1 MISRNIK
8 NRKAEMETQT
18 KNIKS
23 VWVSGIEH
31 IESLIEQGK
40 YLQAK
45 TDIDCQLK
53 RSGIKLSPGSKGSL
67 YHQSAVC
74 LYHLG
79 QYQEALSQATRAFE
93 ILKDT
98 SENKKVAQIQD
109 ILGRI
114 YWGLGDL
121 KKAELHLRDA
131 ISSYR
136 RTKDYSGTMKCNNFI
151 ARILFTRCEFTK
163 ASEYLNEARDLAQT
177 EGDHLMEAKIAGN
190 SGRIHILLGKWSEA
204 ETEIR
209 FSLDNNVKSGDEI
222 SICRDQL
229 SLGYV
234 LTYRRAFDQAD
245 ICFANA
251 LKLAQ
256 KNDFLRE
263 LVIFHEYRGALCFEK
278 GQLDDAEKHYR
289 QIIDLWQK
297 NAPEGDMISQTYR
310 LLAELQV
317 ARKEW
322 NQALDS
328 CRKSLNVSQSL
339 GEKIEVGV
347 VYRILGQIHSNR
359 QEKEKTAEYFSKSIS
374 LLQQVEA
381 KYELA
386 KTYLEAGRSMAFDY
400 YKKLGF
406 LSNAE
411 SLFRELGSK
420 YHLGLVNLSI
430 SDLLIE
436 QKDYGKAEVFLS
448 DAERL
453 FQDAEAHPQLRQ
465 VADLRRSLEEVLF
478 RSNLL
483 AKSNGK
489 VTYDNVLT
497 QTTEMREILEK
508 LKQIKDYDIS
518 ILLEGETGS
527 GKDLIA
533 KATHYSSRRRD
544 KRFVAINCA
553 ALPESLLENELFGH
567 RKGAYT
573 GADKD
578 QPGLFEEAEGGT
590 LYLDQVE
597 EIPLSTQVKLLR
609 AIEEKEINRL
619 GETKSRKIDVRI
631 ISSSI
636 MDLKETVK
644 KGKFRQDLYFRL
656 NTFDITIPPLRERRE
671 DILLLSKHFLKEY
684 GVDDKRIRE
693 FERNG
698 TIRKFMEYNWP
709 GNVRELENE
718 IKRMVVLSQSGDNN
732 PTGCLSEKLV
742 HPGANP
748 IFSEDNNLFHVVE
761 EFEKEKIIE
770 ALKQCRWIKL
780 RAAKILGI
788 PEATLRNKMKRY
800 KISLA
805 TSSPDPNQN
814 RI

>member
-1 MISRNIK
+1 
-8 NRKAEMETQT
+8 METQT
-18 KNIKS
+18 KNIKPALIT
-23 VWVSGIEH
+23 GIEH
-31 IESLIEQGK
+31 MKSLIEQGK
-40 YLQAK
+40 FLQAQ
-45 TDIDCQLK
+45 TEIDYQLK
-53 RSGIKLSPGSKGSL
+53 RPGIKLPPEKKGSL
-67 YHQSAVC
+67 YYLSAVC

-79 QYQEALSQATRAFE
+79 QYKEALLNATLSFE
-93 ILKDT
+93 IFKDT
-98 SENKKVAQIQD
+98 SENKKVAEIQD
-109 ILGRI
+109 ILGRV

-121 KKAELHLRDA
+121 KKAELYLRDA
-131 ISSYR
+131 ISTYR
-136 RTKDYSGTMKCNNFI
+136 RTKDYSSTMKCNNFI
-151 ARILFTRCEFTK
+151 ARILFTQCEFSK
-163 ASEYLNEARDLAQT
+163 AAEYLSEARELSQS
-177 EGDHLMEAKIAGN
+177 EGDHLMEAKISGN
-190 SGRIHILLGKWSEA
+190 LGRIHILLGKWGKA
-204 ETEIR
+204 EEEIQV
-209 FSLDNNVKSGDEI
+209 SLETNVKSGDEI

-234 LTYRRAFDQAD
+234 LTFKRVFDQAK
-245 ICFANA
+245 ICFSNA
-251 LKLAQ
+251 LELAQ

-263 LVIFHEYRGALCFEK
+263 LVIYHEYMGALCHELGK
-278 GQLDDAEKHYR
+278 LDEAENHYLR
-289 QIIDLWQK
+289 IIDLWQK
-297 NAPEGDMISQTYR
+297 NAPDGDMISQTYR

-322 NQALDS
+322 DQALDS

-347 VYRILGQIHSNR
+347 VYRILGQIHSIR
-359 QEKEKTAEYFSKSIS
+359 EEKEKTIEYFTKSIS
-374 LLQQVEA
+374 LLQQLGA

-386 KTYLEAGRSMAFDY
+386 KTYLEAGRSPAFDY

-411 SLFRELGSK
+411 SLFRELESK
-420 YHLGLVNLSI
+420 YHLGWVNLSI
-430 SDLLIE
+430 GELLIE

-448 DAERL
+448 DAEGL
-453 FQDAEAHPQLRQ
+453 FKESEAHPQLRQ
-465 VADLRRSLEEVLF
+465 VADLRLSIEEVLF
-478 RSNLL
+478 KSNLL

-489 VTYDNVLT
+489 VTYNNVVT
-497 QTTEMREILEK
+497 QTAEMMEIVEK

-573 GADKD
+573 GADRD

-619 GETKSRKIDVRI
+619 GETKPRKIDVRI

-636 MDLKETVK
+636 EDLKDEVK

-671 DILLLSKHFLKEY
+671 DIPLLSKHFLKEY

-698 TIRKFMEYNWP
+698 TIKRFLEYNWP

-718 IKRMVVLSQSGDNN
+718 IKRMVVLSQAGDKN
-732 PTGCLSEKLV
+732 PSGCLSEKLV
-742 HPGANP
+742 HPPVNP
-748 IFSEDNNLFHVVE
+748 VFSDENTLFHIVE

-780 RAAKILGI
+780 RAARLLGI

-805 TSSPDPNQN
+805 SSSPNLN
-814 RI
+814 RNKI

>member
-1 MISRNIK
+1 
-8 NRKAEMETQT
+8 METQT
-18 KNIKS
+18 KNIKPALIA
-23 VWVSGIEH
+23 GIEH
-31 IESLIEQGK
+31 MESLIEQGK
-40 YLQAK
+40 FLQAQ
-45 TDIDCQLK
+45 TEIDHQLK
-53 RSGIKLSPGSKGSL
+53 RSGIKLPPEKKGSL
-67 YHQSAVC
+67 HYLSAVC

-79 QYQEALSQATRAFE
+79 QYKQALLNATLAFE
-93 ILKDT
+93 IFKDT
-98 SENKKVAQIQD
+98 AENKKVAQIQD

-121 KKAELHLRDA
+121 KKAELYLRDA
-131 ISSYR
+131 ISTYR
-136 RTKDYSGTMKCNNFI
+136 RTKDYSSTMKCNNFI
-151 ARILFTRCEFTK
+151 ARILFTQCEFSK
-163 ASEYLNEARDLAQT
+163 AVEYLSEARELSQSQ
-177 EGDHLMEAKIAGN
+177 GDHLMEAKISGN
-190 SGRIHILLGKWSEA
+190 LGRIHILLGKWGKA
-204 ETEIR
+204 EEEIQT
-209 FSLDNNVKSGDEI
+209 SLKTNIKSGDEI

-234 LTYRRAFDQAD
+234 LTFKRLFDQAN
-245 ICFANA
+245 ICLSHA
-251 LKLAQ
+251 LELAQ

-263 LVIFHEYRGALCFEK
+263 LVIYHEYMGALCYELGK
-278 GQLDDAEKHYR
+278 LDEAENHFH

-297 NAPEGDMISQTYR
+297 NAPDGDMISQTYR

-322 NQALDS
+322 DQALDS

-347 VYRILGQIHSNR
+347 VYRILGQIHSAR
-359 QEKEKTAEYFSKSIS
+359 QDKEKTIEYFTKSTS
-374 LLQQVEA
+374 LLQQVGA

-386 KTYLEAGRSMAFDY
+386 KTYLEAGRSRAFDY

-411 SLFRELGSK
+411 SLFRELESK
-420 YHLGLVNLSI
+420 YHLGWVNLSI
-430 SDLLIE
+430 GVLLIE

-448 DAERL
+448 DAEGL
-453 FQDAEAHPQLRQ
+453 FKESEAHPQLHQ
-465 VADLRRSLEEVLF
+465 VADLKRSIEEVLF
-478 RSNLL
+478 KSNML
-483 AKSNGK
+483 AKSNGR
-489 VTYDNVLT
+489 VTYDNVVT
-497 QTTEMREILEK
+497 QTTEMMEILEK

-533 KATHYSSRRRD
+533 KATHYSSRRKD

-619 GETKSRKIDVRI
+619 GETKPRKIDVRI

-636 MDLKETVK
+636 EDLKSEVK

-671 DILLLSKHFLKEY
+671 DIPLLSKHFLKEY

-698 TIRKFMEYNWP
+698 TVKRFLEYNWP

-718 IKRMVVLSQSGDNN
+718 IKRMVVLSQAGDKN
-732 PTGCLSEKLV
+732 PSGCLSEKLV
-742 HPGANP
+742 HPGVNP
-748 IFSEDNNLFHVVE
+748 VFSDENTLFHIVE

-770 ALKQCRWIKL
+770 ALKLCRWIKL
-780 RAAKILGI
+780 RAARLLGI

-805 TSSPDPNQN
+805 SSSPNLDQN
-814 RI
+814 KI

>member
-1 MISRNIK
+1 MISRNNQ
-8 NRKAEMETQT
+8 NRKEVMETQT
-18 KNIKS
+18 NNIKPVVTTS
-23 VWVSGIEH
+23 IEH
-31 IESLIEQGK
+31 LESLIEQGK
-40 YLQAK
+40 FLQAK
-45 TDIDCQLK
+45 TGIDYQLR
-53 RSGIKLSPGSKGSL
+53 RSAGKLPLVKKGSL
-67 YHQSAVC
+67 SHLSAVC

-79 QYQEALSQATRAFE
+79 QYKDALINANLAFE
-93 ILKDT
+93 IYKDT
-98 SENKKVAQIQD
+98 SENNKVAQIQD

-121 KKAELHLRDA
+121 KKAELYIRDA
-131 ISSYR
+131 ISTYR
-136 RTKDYSGTMKCNNFI
+136 RTKDYSSTMKCNNFV
-151 ARILFTRCEFTK
+151 ARILFTQCEFSK
-163 ASEYLNEARDLAQT
+163 AIEYLNEARELSRS
-177 EGDHLMEAKIAGN
+177 ECDHLMEAKIAGN
-190 SGRIHILLGKWSEA
+190 LGRIHILLGKWEKA
-204 ETEIR
+204 EEEILI
-209 FSLDNNVKSGDEI
+209 SLKANIKSGDAI

-234 LTYRRAFDQAD
+234 LTFQREFAQAKEYLSQ
-245 ICFANA
+245 A
-251 LKLAQ
+251 LELAQ

-263 LVIFHEYRGALCFEK
+263 LVIYHEYMGALCYEL
-278 GQLDDAEKHYR
+278 GQLGEAENHYR

-297 NAPEGDMISQTYR
+297 NAPDGDMISQTYR
-310 LLAELQV
+310 LLAEVQV

-322 NQALDS
+322 DKAYDS
-328 CRKSLNVSQSL
+328 CHKSLNVSQSL

-347 VYRILGQIHSNR
+347 VYRILGQIYSAR
-359 QEKEKTAEYFSKSIS
+359 QDQEKTTEYFTKSIS
-374 LLQQVEA
+374 LLQPVGA

-386 KTYLEAGRSMAFDY
+386 LTYLEAGRTPAFDY

-406 LSNAE
+406 LSNSE
-411 SLFRELGSK
+411 SLFRELESK
-420 YHLGLVNLSI
+420 YHLGWVNLSI
-430 SDLLIE
+430 GELLIS

-448 DAERL
+448 DAEGL
-453 FQDAEAHPQLRQ
+453 FKKSEAHPQLCL
-465 VADLRRSLEEVLF
+465 VADLRRSIEEILF
-478 RSNLL
+478 RSNQL

-489 VTYDNVLT
+489 VTYDHVVT
-497 QTTEMREILEK
+497 QTTEMMEIIEK

-533 KATHYSSRRRD
+533 KATHFSSRRRD

-609 AIEEKEINRL
+609 AIEEKEISRL
-619 GETKSRKIDVRI
+619 GETKPRKIDVRI

-636 MDLKETVK
+636 EDLKGAVR
-644 KGKFRQDLYFRL
+644 KGKFRQDLYFRI
-656 NTFDITIPPLRERRE
+656 NTFNITIPSLRERRE
-671 DILLLSKHFLKEY
+671 DIPLLSKHFLKEY
-684 GVDDKRIRE
+684 GVNDKRIKE

-698 TIRKFMEYNWP
+698 TIKRFLEYNWP

-718 IKRMVVLSQSGDNN
+718 IKRMVVLFQTGDKN
-732 PTGCLSEKLV
+732 PSGCLSEKLV
-742 HPGANP
+742 HPYDNP
-748 IFSEDNNLFHVVE
+748 AFSDENTLFHVVE

-780 RAAKILGI
+780 RAAKLLGI
-788 PEATLRNKMKRY
+788 PEATLRNKMKRFG
-800 KISLA
+800 I
-805 TSSPDPNQN
+805 SSPSSSPNL
-814 RI
+814 IES